1 MPLSSAT
8 SSVYSFGV
16 FELDGRTGELRRD
29 GVKLKLQDQL
39 FQVLLRL
46 LGRPGEIVS
55 RDELRSALWSDDTF
69 VDFDTGLNT
78 TIKRLR
84 ETLGDSADNPIFIET
99 VPRRGYRFIAPVSE
113 SGSVPPSSPQRIEV
127 APKSKAG
134 TGFRLG
140 LAVALTVLL
149 VAFSFKRVSVSGA
162 PPERMLSF
170 VQLTS
175 DGQTKVGPLLTDGSR
190 IYFSEVLPSG
200 WILSQVSARG
210 GQTISIPTSLSDP
223 RPVDISPD
231 RTELLVLS
239 VKGAMAKELRGMEL
253 WVVPVAGGSARPVGN
268 VLARDAAWGADGET
282 ILYADGHEIRLVNK
296 DGSNRRTFL
305 SVSRLSRVLS
315 VVPRQGAAAL
325 YHDGPPHGSI
335 GLIVG
340 GGCEWKRPASAAS

>member
-1 MPLSSAT
+1 
-8 SSVYSFGV
+8 
-16 FELDGRTGELRRD
+16 
-29 GVKLKLQDQL
+29 
-39 FQVLLRL
+39 
-46 LGRPGEIVS
+46 
-55 RDELRSALWSDDTF
+55 
-69 VDFDTGLNT
+69 
-78 TIKRLR
+78 
-84 ETLGDSADNPIFIET
+84 
-99 VPRRGYRFIAPVSE
+99 
-113 SGSVPPSSPQRIEV
+113 
-127 APKSKAG
+127 
-134 TGFRLG
+134 
-140 LAVALTVLL
+140 
-149 VAFSFKRVSVSGA
+149 
-162 PPERMLSF
+162 MLSF

-200 WILSQVSARG
+200 WILSQVSVRS

-268 VLARDAAWGADGET
+268 VLARDAAWSADGET

-296 DGSNRRTFL
+296 DGSNRTNVPL
-305 SVSRLSRVLS
+305 SSRLSRVLS
-315 VVPRQGAAAL
+315 VVPRQAAGAL